1 LEYSFFMENKLNSAS
16 GNLHEKVEKYLKSK
30 LVESSISS
38 ADRDA
43 LLLIKQ
49 LLASQST
56 LEKQNAELILSDTE
70 FHKEREYYKDIFDN
84 QPAGLYRIRVFPRN
98 KWKLRS
104 WHSSD
109 NPPYIMEIATDRFCE
124 ILGVTRYDFENNP
137 FIISDLVLSDDKK
150 SFVKTNEVANKKFIP
165 FRWEGRL
172 LVNENIV
179 WIRLES
185 LPRLLDN
192 GDILWTGILYD
203 MTERKMTEEALNKTR
218 LQLEDVL
225 EGANVGTLE
234 WNIQTGK
241 IKFNKIWA
249 RNLGYSSTEIKIG
262 LILYGKNGWKAI
274 THPDD
279 IPYAEEMLQRHF
291 CGELPY
297 YNVEVRMRHKK
308 GHWVWVRQEGKVKI
322 FTEEGKPLL
331 MYGIHIDISK
341 RKQMEEELRD
351 NEKKYLVLNEQL
363 QLLNAQI
370 NKELELNQKSMTAA
384 TLKLIQ
390 NAKRDAITIQRL
402 QYIENHTSAEGKK
415 EVNALIS
422 DYKRSSYNSNW
433 EEFEILFEKVHSS
446 FYEKLNTSY
455 PTLTANERKMC
466 AFLRLNM
473 SNKDIANITFQSDE
487 ALKKARLR
495 LRQKLQIYRDTNLST
510 FMQAV

>member
-1 LEYSFFMENKLNSAS
+1 MAS
-16 GNLHEKVEKYLKSK
+16 GNLHERVEKYLKSK
-30 LVESSISS
+30 SVESSIGS

-49 LLASQST
+49 LIASQSS
-56 LEKQNAELILSDTE
+56 LEKQNAELILSDAE

-84 QPAGLYRIRVFPRN
+84 QPAGLYRIRVFPTN
-98 KWKLRS
+98 KWKFRS

-109 NPPYIMEIATDRFCE
+109 NSPYIMEIATDRFCE
-124 ILGVTRYDFENNP
+124 ILGVMRHDFDKNP
-137 FIISDLVLSDDKK
+137 FIISDLVHSDDKK
-150 SFVKTNEVANKKFIP
+150 SFVKTNEEANKKFIP

-234 WNIQTGK
+234 WDVQTGK

-262 LILYGKNGWKAI
+262 LILYGKNGWKTI

-291 CGELPY
+291 SGELSFHK
-297 YNVEVRMRHKK
+297 VEVRMRHKK
-308 GHWVWVRQEGKVKI
+308 GHWVWIRQEGKVKT
-322 FTEEGKPLL
+322 FTEDGKPLL
-331 MYGIHIDISK
+331 MYGIHTDISK
-341 RKQMEEELRD
+341 WKQMEEELRA
-351 NEKKYLVLNEQL
+351 NEEKYLVLNEQL
-363 QLLNAQI
+363 QLSNAKI

-390 NAKRDAITIQRL
+390 NAEHDAITIQRL
-402 QYIENHTSAEGKK
+402 QQIEINTDNEGKK
-415 EVNALIS
+415 DINALIS
-422 DYKRSSYNSNW
+422 DYKRSSYHSNW
-433 EEFEILFEKVHSS
+433 VEFEILFEKVHGS
-446 FYEKLNTSY
+446 FYGQINTLY
-455 PTLTANERKMC
+455 PTLTSNERKMC

-487 ALKKARLR
+487 ALK
-495 LRQKLQIYRDTNLST
+495 
-510 FMQAV
+510 